1 MNNEKYGF
9 FYVFWREMTIENLAN
24 NMLNKFKKQQQQ
36 NKNRKINFFS
46 IEEISFYLNIY
57 LNSFSCITSSQ
68 T

>member
-1 MNNEKYGF
+1 MNNEK
-9 FYVFWREMTIENLAN
+9 YVFWREMTIENLAN

-36 NKNRKINFFS
+36 NKNKNRKINFFS